1 VLTSITQLMEIVE
14 SVVAIAL
21 IWILRDLVMAGSSK
35 SSVKDERVPEVVLVV
50 LNVYHFGFHPKY
62 KKLQIPSHLLDIG
75 RQS

>member
-1 VLTSITQLMEIVE
+1 
-14 SVVAIAL
+14 
-21 IWILRDLVMAGSSK
+21 MAGSSK